1 MMQARYFLLAHAQV
15 SDGERKPKPLRAVV
29 CSVWEEPGCTRE
41 VSPHYTDL
49 WVSHERDMSEG
60 LRLVPLEAIDRK
72 LACLHSRG
80 SSSDDSTLRCPRG
93 TLRWSSVLATSGA
106 PQDGDDE

>member
-1 MMQARYFLLAHAQV
+1 MMQARRFVLAHFQCP
-15 SDGERKPKPLRAVV
+15 DEERKPKPLRAVV
-29 CSVWEEPGCTRE
+29 CNVWEEPWAKRE

-49 WVSHERDMSEG
+49 WASTVRDMSEG

-80 SSSDDSTLRCPRG
+80 DSIDPDLRCSRG
-93 TLRWSSVLATSGA
+93 TLKWSSVLATSGG
-106 PQDGDDE
+106 PQDE